1 MSMSPATTEQVTA
14 DSWRKP
20 TLRHLLEETDRFL
33 VAVELVTSRGVISD
47 LAGQRALS
55 HARALAESPRIDVLS
70 ITDNPAG
77 NAMLAA
83 DTLGADLRSHGQE
96 VIIHLACK
104 DGNRNSL
111 QSRAWKLASEGF
123 DNILALTGDYPKP
136 GYGGMAR
143 PSFDIDSVG
152 LLSMYSEMNR
162 GLLDVATGRPMKPT
176 NFFLGAV
183 VTNHKRHEREVVPQY
198 LKLRRK
204 IGTGARFII
213 NQAGYD
219 ARKDDELL
227 GWLALSGLDVPVI
240 ANIFVLSLGAA
251 RAFNAGRVPGVV
263 VTDELVALA
272 ERYASSADHGRS
284 FFLELASKQVAIA
297 RGLGFRGAYLGGKLD
312 PADCEEILSRA
323 EEFGSDGW
331 QELACEVGFAYPDE
345 FYYFERDEAAGLSS
359 SKVNGALVASRTST
373 ARRRARLRTPVS
385 YRASRLAHWAVFDP
399 EARLFDGARR
409 FYAAAE
415 SASPRTRKVLHLA
428 EHASKVPLYNCK
440 DCGDCSLP
448 EIAYLCPES
457 QCAKNQRNGPC
468 GGSHDGLCEVT
479 DRECIWARAHERL
492 KPYGGETSMLD
503 GLVVFNDNA
512 LRGTSAWANT
522 FLGRDHTAR
531 PVTGQE
537 DVK

>member
-1 MSMSPATTEQVTA
+1 MSVSPATPEQGTA
-14 DSWRKP
+14 YVWRKP
-20 TLRHLLEETDRFL
+20 TLRHLLEDTDRFV

-83 DTLGADLRSHGQE
+83 DTLGADLRSQGQE

-111 QSRAWKLASEGF
+111 QSRGWKLASEGF

-162 GLLDVATGRPMKPT
+162 GPLDATTGRRMKPT
-176 NFFLGAV
+176 SFFLGAV

-198 LKLRRK
+198 LKLRKK
-204 IGTGARFII
+204 IDTGARFII

-219 ARKDDELL
+219 ARKDDELVR
-227 GWLALSGLDVPVI
+227 WLAHSGLDVPVI
-240 ANIFVLSLGAA
+240 ANVFVLSLGAA

-263 VTDELVALA
+263 VTDELAALT
-272 ERYASSADHGRS
+272 ERYASSADRGRS
-284 FFLELASKQVAIA
+284 FFLELAAKQVAIA
-297 RGLGFRGAYLGGKLD
+297 RGVGFRGAYLGGKLD
-312 PADCEEILSRA
+312 LADCEEILSRA
-323 EEFGSDGW
+323 EGFGPDGW
-331 QELACEVGFAYPDE
+331 KTVACEVQFAYPEE
-345 FYYFERDEAAGLSS
+345 FYYFERDEATGLSS
-359 SKVNGALVASRTST
+359 SEVNAAFLASST
-373 ARRRARLRTPVS
+373 NAARRRARLRTPIN
-385 YRASRLAHWAVFDP
+385 YRTSRLAHWAVFEP
-399 EARLFDGARR
+399 EAPLFDMARR
-409 FYAAAE
+409 FYSAVE
-415 SASPRTRKVLHLA
+415 SAPVSARRVLHLV
-428 EHASKVPLYNCK
+428 EHVSKLPLYNCK

-479 DRECIWARAHERL
+479 ERECIWARAYERL
-492 KPYGGETSMLD
+492 KPYGEETSMLD
-503 GLVVFNDNA
+503 RPVVFNDNA

-522 FLGRDHTAR
+522 FLGRDHTAH
-531 PVTGQE
+531 PAGGQE
-537 DVK
+537 DVQ

>member
-1 MSMSPATTEQVTA
+1 MSPSPASTKQVTA

-47 LAGQRALS
+47 LAGQRVLS
-55 HARALAESPRIDVLS
+55 HARALAESPRIDVCS

-123 DNILALTGDYPKP
+123 DNILAVTGDYPKP

-143 PSFDIDSVG
+143 PSFDFDSVG

-162 GLLDVATGRPMKPT
+162 GLLDGSTGRPMKPT

-183 VTNHKRHEREVVPQY
+183 VTNHKCHEREVVPQY
-198 LKLRRK
+198 RKLRRK
-204 IGTGARFII
+204 IETGARFII

-227 GWLALSGLDVPVI
+227 RWLALSGLDVPVI
-240 ANIFVLSLGAA
+240 ANVFVLSLGAA

-284 FFLELASKQVAIA
+284 FFLEMASKQVAIA

-323 EEFGSDGW
+323 EEFWPDGW
-331 QELACEVGFAYPDE
+331 KELACEVGFAYPDE
-345 FYYFERDEAAGLSS
+345 FYYFERDEATGLSS
-359 SKVNGALVASRTST
+359 SEVNGALVASRTSA
-373 ARRRARLRTPVS
+373 ARRRARLRTPVN

-399 EARLFDGARR
+399 EAPLFDIARR

-415 SASPRTRKVLHLA
+415 SASPRTRKVLHLV
-428 EHASKVPLYNCK
+428 EHTSKVPLYNCK

-479 DRECIWARAHERL
+479 DRECIWARAYERL
-492 KPYGGETSMLD
+492 KPYGEETSMLD
-503 GLVVFNDNA
+503 GPVVFNDNA

-522 FLGRDHTAR
+522 FLGRDHQALSAA
-531 PVTGQE
+531 GQE

>member
-1 MSMSPATTEQVTA
+1 MNVSPVTTEQVTA
-14 DSWRKP
+14 HGRRKP
-20 TLRHLLEETDRFL
+20 TLRHLLEDTDRFL
-33 VAVELVTSRGVISD
+33 VAVELVTSRGLISD

-83 DTLGADLRSHGQE
+83 DTLGGDLRSHGQE

-162 GLLDVATGRPMKPT
+162 GLLDGATGRPMKPT

-204 IGTGARFII
+204 IETGARFII

-227 GWLALSGLDVPVI
+227 RWLALSGLEVPVI
-240 ANIFVLSLGAA
+240 ANVFVLSLGTA

-263 VTDELVALA
+263 VTDELVTLA
-272 ERYASSADHGRS
+272 ERYASSGDHGRS
-284 FFLELASKQVAIA
+284 FFLELASRQVAIA

-312 PADCEEILSRA
+312 PANCEEILSRA
-323 EEFGSDGW
+323 EEFGPDGW
-331 QELACEVGFAYPDE
+331 KELACEVGFAYPDE
-345 FYYFERDEAAGLSS
+345 FYYFERDEATGLSS
-359 SKVNGALVASRTST
+359 SEVNGALLASRTSA

-385 YRASRLAHWAVFDP
+385 YRASRLAHRAVFDP
-399 EARLFDGARR
+399 EAPLFDVARR
-409 FYAAAE
+409 FYAAVEAAPA
-415 SASPRTRKVLHLA
+415 SARKVLHLA

-457 QCAKNQRNGPC
+457 QCVKNQRNGPC

-479 DRECIWARAHERL
+479 DRECVWARAYERL
-492 KPYGGETSMLD
+492 KPYGEETSMLE
-503 GLVVFNDNA
+503 GPVVFNDNA

-531 PVTGQE
+531 PGAGQE

>member
-1 MSMSPATTEQVTA
+1 MSAYPVSTEQLSTEPG
-14 DSWRKP
+14 RKP
-20 TLRHLLEETDRFL
+20 TLRHLLEDTDRF
-33 VAVELVTSRGVISD
+33 VTAVELVTSRGVISD
-47 LAGQRALS
+47 LAGQRALN

-83 DTLGADLRSHGQE
+83 DTLGAELRDQGQE

-111 QSRAWKLASEGF
+111 ESRGWKLASEGF

-152 LLSMYSEMNR
+152 LLAMYSEMNR
-162 GLLDVATGRPMKPT
+162 GLRDAKGRRMKAT

-183 VTNHKRHEREVVPQY
+183 VTNHKRHEREVIPQY

-204 IGTGARFII
+204 IETGARFII

-219 ARKDDELL
+219 ARKDDELVR
-227 GWLALSGLDVPVI
+227 WLALSGLQVPVI
-240 ANIFVLSLGAA
+240 ANVFVLSLGAA

-263 VTDELVALA
+263 VTDELVSLA
-272 ERYASSADHGRS
+272 EHYAGSPDRGRA
-284 FFLELASKQVAIA
+284 FFLELAAKQVAIA
-297 RGLGFRGAYLGGKLD
+297 RGVGFRGAYLGGKLD
-312 PADCEEILSRA
+312 LADCEEILARA
-323 EEFGSDGW
+323 EAFGKEGW
-331 QELACEVGFAYPDE
+331 KEIAGDVGFGYPDE
-345 FYYFERDEAAGLSS
+345 FYYFERDETTGLSTS
-359 SKVNGALVASRTST
+359 EVSGALLASRTKA
-373 ARRRARLRTPVS
+373 ARRRARVRTPIN
-385 YRASRLAHWAVFDP
+385 YRTSRLAHWAVFDP
-399 EARLFDGARR
+399 EAPLFGAARR
-409 FYAAAE
+409 FY
-415 SASPRTRKVLHLA
+415 SAVEAGPAPVRKVLHAA
-428 EHASKVPLYNCK
+428 EHLSKVPLYNCK

-468 GGSHDGLCEVT
+468 GGSHDGLCEVAE
-479 DRECIWARAHERL
+479 RECIWARAYERL
-492 KPYGGETSMLD
+492 KPYGEEISMLE
-503 GLVVFNDNA
+503 GPVVFNDYA
-512 LRGTSAWANT
+512 LRATSAWANT
-522 FLGRDHTAR
+522 FLGRDHTASR
-531 PVTGQE
+531 PAEQE

>member
-1 MSMSPATTEQVTA
+1 LSATPATNEPEGTEVR
-14 DSWRKP
+14 RKP
-20 TLRHLLEETDRFL
+20 PFRHLLENTDRFV

-47 LAGQRALS
+47 LAGQRALN
-55 HARALAESPRIDVLS
+55 HARDLAESPQIDVLS

-83 DTLGADLRSHGQE
+83 DTLGTELRSIGQE

-111 QSRAWKLASEGF
+111 ESRGWKLASEGF

-162 GLLDVATGRPMKPT
+162 GLRDGKGRRMKPT

-183 VTNHKRHEREVVPQY
+183 VTNHKRYERELVPQY

-204 IGTGARFII
+204 IETGARFVI

-219 ARKDDELL
+219 VRKDDELL
-227 GWLALSGLDVPVI
+227 RWLALSGLKVPVI
-240 ANIFVLSLGAA
+240 ANVFVLSLGAA
-251 RAFNAGRVPGVV
+251 RAFHAGRVPGVV

-272 ERYASSADHGRS
+272 ERYASSADRGRS
-284 FFLELASKQVAIA
+284 FFLELAAKQVAIA

-312 PADCEEILSRA
+312 LADCEQILARA
-323 EEFGSDGW
+323 EEFGPDGW
-331 QELACEVGFAYPDE
+331 KTIAGDVQFACPDE
-345 FYYFERDEAAGLSS
+345 FYYFARDKATGLSS
-359 SKVNGALVASRTST
+359 SEVSGVLVASRTSA
-373 ARRRARLRTPVS
+373 ARRRARLRTPIN
-385 YRASRLAHWAVFDP
+385 YRTSRLAHSTVFAP
-399 EARLFDGARR
+399 TAPLFDVVRR
-409 FYAAAE
+409 FYSAVE
-415 SASPRTRKVLHLA
+415 SAPVSARKVLHLV
-428 EHASKVPLYNCK
+428 EHVSKVPLYNCK

-468 GGSHDGLCEVT
+468 GGSHDGLCEVAE
-479 DRECIWARAHERL
+479 RECIWARAYERL
-492 KPYGGETSMLD
+492 KPYGEETSMLD
-503 GLVVFNDNA
+503 APVVFNDNA

-522 FLGRDHTAR
+522 FLGRDHIAH
-531 PVTGQE
+531 PVAGQE
-537 DVK
+537 DVQ

>member
-1 MSMSPATTEQVTA
+1 MSVSPATTEQVMA
-14 DSWRKP
+14 NSWRKP

-55 HARALAESPRIDVLS
+55 QARALAESPRIDVLS

-111 QSRAWKLASEGF
+111 ESRAWKLASDGF

-162 GLLDVATGRPMKPT
+162 GLLDGATGRPMKPT

-204 IGTGARFII
+204 IETGARFII

-227 GWLALSGLDVPVI
+227 GWLALSGLEVPVI
-240 ANIFVLSLGAA
+240 ANVFVLSLGAA

-272 ERYASSADHGRS
+272 ECYASSADHGRS

-297 RGLGFRGAYLGGKLD
+297 RGLGFRGAYLGGTLD

-323 EEFGSDGW
+323 EGFGSDGW
-331 QELACEVGFAYPDE
+331 KELACEVSFAYPDE
-345 FYYFERDEAAGLSS
+345 FYYFERDEATGLSS

-373 ARRRARLRTPVS
+373 ARRSTRLRTPVS
-385 YRASRLAHWAVFDP
+385 YRASHLAHWAVFDP
-399 EARLFDGARR
+399 EAPLFDVARR
-409 FYAAAE
+409 FYSAAE

-479 DRECIWARAHERL
+479 DRECIWARAYERL

-503 GLVVFNDNA
+503 GPVVFNDNA

>member
-1 MSMSPATTEQVTA
+1 MSTFPVSTEQATA

-33 VAVELVTSRGVISD
+33 VAVELVTSHGVISD
-47 LAGQRALS
+47 LAGQRVLS
-55 HARALAESPRIDVLS
+55 HALALAESDRIDVLS
-70 ITDNPAG
+70 ITENPAG

-152 LLSMYSEMNR
+152 LLAMYSEMNR
-162 GLLDVATGRPMKPT
+162 GLFDEATGRRLKPT

-183 VTNHKRHEREVVPQY
+183 VTNHKRHERELVPQY
-198 LKLRRK
+198 LKLRKK
-204 IGTGARFII
+204 IEIGARFVI

-227 GWLALSGLDVPVI
+227 RWLALSSLDVPVI
-240 ANIFVLSLGAA
+240 ANVFVLSLGAA

-272 ERYASSADHGRS
+272 ERYAASPDRGRS
-284 FFLELASKQVAIA
+284 FFLDLAVKQVAIA

-312 PADCEEILSRA
+312 LADCEEILSRA
-323 EEFGSDGW
+323 DEIRSGWMEEPCGRCQLRLLGRVLLFRARRDNRPVLLGVEPRSCRIAHECSTATSPRAYAGQLPCQPFGSLGG
-331 QELACEVGFAYPDE
+331 LRPHSAAVRRRPEVL
-345 FYYFERDEAAGLSS
+345 LSRRVS
-359 SKVNGALVASRTST
+359 PGVGAQSPPL
-373 ARRRARLRTPVS
+373 RRARFQSAALQLQGLR
-385 YRASRLAHWAVFDP
+385 
-399 EARLFDGARR
+399 
-409 FYAAAE
+409 
-415 SASPRTRKVLHLA
+415 
-428 EHASKVPLYNCK
+428 
-440 DCGDCSLP
+440 
-448 EIAYLCPES
+448 
-457 QCAKNQRNGPC
+457 
-468 GGSHDGLCEVT
+468 
-479 DRECIWARAHERL
+479 
-492 KPYGGETSMLD
+492 
-503 GLVVFNDNA
+503 
-512 LRGTSAWANT
+512 
-522 FLGRDHTAR
+522 
-531 PVTGQE
+531 
-537 DVK
+537 

>member
-1 MSMSPATTEQVTA
+1 MSVFSATSAQVTA
-14 DSWRKP
+14 DGGRKP
-20 TLRHLLEETDRFL
+20 TLRHLLEDTDRFV
-33 VAVELVTSRGVISD
+33 VAVELVTSRGLLND
-47 LAGQRALS
+47 LAGQRVLGHAL
-55 HARALAESPRIDVLS
+55 ALAESPRFDVLS

-83 DTLGADLRSHGQE
+83 DTLGTDLRSHGQE

-111 QSRAWKLASEGF
+111 ESRGWKLASEGF

-152 LLSMYSEMNR
+152 LLAMYSEMNR
-162 GLLDVATGRPMKPT
+162 GLLDGKRRRMKPT

-183 VTNHKRHEREVVPQY
+183 VTNHKRYERELVPQY

-204 IGTGARFII
+204 IETGARFII

-227 GWLALSGLDVPVI
+227 RWLALSGLDVPVI
-240 ANIFVLSLGAA
+240 ANVYVLSLGAA

-272 ERYASSADHGRS
+272 ERYAASPDRGRS
-284 FFLELASKQVAIA
+284 FFLELAAKQVAIA

-312 PADCEEILSRA
+312 LADCEEILSRA
-323 EEFGSDGW
+323 DEFRPDGW
-331 QELACEVGFAYPDE
+331 KTLAGEVCFACPDE
-345 FYYFERDEAAGLSS
+345 FYYLERDKATGLSS
-359 SKVNGALVASRTST
+359 SEVNGALVASRTNA
-373 ARRRARLRTPVS
+373 ARRRARLRTPVN

-399 EARLFDGARR
+399 TAPLFDVARR
-409 FYAAAE
+409 FYSAVE
-415 SASPRTRKVLHLA
+415 SAPVSARKVLHLA
-428 EHASKVPLYNCK
+428 EHASKVPLYSCK

-479 DRECIWARAHERL
+479 ERECIWVRAYERL
-492 KPYGGETSMLD
+492 KPYGEEASMLD
-503 GLVVFNDNA
+503 GPVVFYDNA

-531 PVTGQE
+531 PQAGQE